1 MIDNTSASKFG
12 VVSRTTPTGRHK
24 HTQAKYITSSL
35 TGSGTTSTGL
45 SFSNPVYELSNPS
58 AGESSIDCINK
69 SNESLPTT
77 SSPPN
82 VAFKVEH
89 VLTPNFVS
97 GHRFANFRSALDSR
111 CRVAQAIYPY
121 MVCIA
126 LAYCVTL
133 SLYPGIEAEI
143 RSCRLQTWMPVLLML
158 TFNSADVV
166 GKVLASLPYAWSR
179 RQLILLSTVRIV
191 LIPLLLLCCAPR
203 SQPII
208 SGEAPPFIFTLAL
221 GVTNGLAGSLPMML
235 APAKVPA
242 TLKEVTGNMMTLSY
256 NVGLS
261 AGSLIGYLFDSMLG
275 PPINKPCPTFPFA
288 PMTPLTNINITAINK
303 QVINATLNL
312 NLTTASSILHDYTT
326 TAVPVVINKILTTIT
341 TTVSTLVVSQ
351 ITNATTTTAI
361 PIPNIDIGKALQ
373 INLLNNI
380 STTAM
385 PNATSITEVIL

>member
-1 MIDNTSASKFG
+1 MIDNRSSKYG
-12 VVSRTTPTGRHK
+12 VVSRKSSTGRHN
-24 HTQAKYITSSL
+24 HTQAKYLTSSL
-35 TGSGTTSTGL
+35 TGSGTASTGL

-58 AGESSIDCINK
+58 AGESSLDCINK
-69 SNESLPTT
+69 STESLPAA
-77 SSPPN
+77 SSSPN

-111 CRVAQAIYPY
+111 WRVAHAIYPY

-158 TFNSADVV
+158 TFNTSDVV

-179 RQLILLSTVRIV
+179 RQLILLSSVRIV
-191 LIPLLLLCCAPR
+191 LVPLLLLCCAPR

-208 SGEAPPFIFTLAL
+208 SGEIPPFIFTLAL

-275 PPINKPCPTFPFA
+275 PPINKPCPIFPYA

-303 QVINATLNL
+303 QVINTTMSL
-312 NLTTASSILHDYTT
+312 NLTTPATIFNEYTT
-326 TAVPVVINKILTTIT
+326 TTPMFINKIIT
-341 TTVSTLVVSQ
+341 TVTTTLSSLVVNH
-351 ITNATTTTAI
+351 ITNATTTVAPFPSVGSIT
-361 PIPNIDIGKALQ
+361 KSMQ
-373 INLLNNI
+373 INLLKNI
-380 STTAM
+380 STTVV
-385 PNATSITEVIL
+385 PNTTSITEIIL